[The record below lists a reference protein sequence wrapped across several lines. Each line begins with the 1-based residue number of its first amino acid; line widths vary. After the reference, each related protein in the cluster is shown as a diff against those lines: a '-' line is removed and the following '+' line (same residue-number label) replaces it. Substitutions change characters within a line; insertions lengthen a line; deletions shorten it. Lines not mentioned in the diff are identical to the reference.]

1 MLLRYSVKRLF
12 ETIPTLLIVSLVVF
26 GLILVV
32 PGDPVLHMLG
42 YVGED
47 VQVQQAVDPIVY
59 AQMRA
64 RLGLND
70 SIPVQFLSWLGR
82 TVEGDLGIS
91 LNHRVPVVEIIVGRL
106 PATFYLAL
114 AALAIG
120 ILIAIPLGILAAV
133 RQNTWVDHF
142 ANGLVIFGIVTPG
155 FWVGLMAVLLF
166 SVHLGW
172 FPSIG
177 YRAPQEDFTG
187 FLKHLTLPAFV
198 LGIDIAAGLLRYL
211 RADFS
216 EQLRQDYVRA
226 ARSRGLPEWVVLVKH
241 ALKNSLVATV
251 TVLGLD
257 VSRLLG
263 GSTIIETMFAYPGIS
278 YLLLQSIY
286 ARDFPVVQ
294 GVVLFMALIVVA
306 VNYATDLVYAFL
318 NPRIQYGNA

>member
-1 MLLRYSVKRLF
+1 MLFRYSLKRLF
-12 ETIPTLLIVSLVVF
+12 QTIPTLLVISLIVFS
-26 GLILVV
+26 LILVV

-47 VQVQQAVDPIVY
+47 IQAQQFVDKQVY
-59 AQMRA
+59 AQMRE
-64 RLGLND
+64 RLRLD
-70 SIPVQFLSWLGR
+70 DPIPVQYARWVGR
-82 TVEGDLGIS
+82 TAQGDLGIS
-91 LNHRVPVVEIIVGRL
+91 LNHRVSVLDIIVERL
-106 PATFYLAL
+106 PATFYLAF

-120 ILIAIPLGILAAV
+120 ILIALPLGILAAV
-133 RQNTWVDHF
+133 RRNTWVDHF

-177 YRAPQEDFTG
+177 YTAPQDDFIR

-211 RADFS
+211 RADFL

-226 ARSRGLPEWVVLVKH
+226 ARSKGLPEWVVLVKH

>member
-1 MLLRYSVKRLF
+1 MLLRYSIKRLF
-12 ETIPTLLIVSLVVF
+12 ETIPTLFVISLVVF

-47 VQVQQAVDPIVY
+47 IEVQEVVDPEVY
-59 AQMRA
+59 ARMRE
-64 RLGLND
+64 RLQLD
-70 SIPVQFLSWLGR
+70 APITIQYFRWLWR
-82 TVEGDLGIS
+82 TLQGDLGVS
-91 LNHRVPVVEIIVGRL
+91 LNHGVPVLDIILDRL
-106 PATFYLAL
+106 PATFYLGI
-114 AALAIG
+114 AALLIG
-120 ILIAIPLGILAAV
+120 MVIAFPLGILAAI
-133 RQNTWVDHF
+133 RPNSWVDHL
-142 ANGLVIFGIVTPG
+142 ANGLVLFGLVTPG
-155 FWVGLMAVLLF
+155 FWVALMAVLAF

-177 YRAPQEDFTG
+177 YAAPQEDIFQ
-187 FLKHLTLPAFV
+187 FLRHLTLPAV
-198 LGIDIAAGLLRYL
+198 VMGVDVAAGLLRYL
-211 RADFS
+211 RADFI

-226 ARSRGLPEWVVLVKH
+226 ARAKGLPEPVVLVKH
-241 ALKNSLVATV
+241 ALKNSLIATT

-294 GVVLFMALIVVA
+294 GVVLVMALLVVV
-306 VNYATDLVYAFL
+306 VNYFVDIIYAFL
-318 NPRIQYGNA
+318 NPRIHYG

>member
-1 MLLRYSVKRLF
+1 MLLRYSAKRLF

-26 GLILVV
+26 ALILVV

-47 VQVQQAVDPIVY
+47 IKMQEAVDPQVY

-64 RLGLND
+64 RLGLDN
-70 SIPVQFLSWLGR
+70 SIPVQFYNWLRR
-82 TVEGDLGIS
+82 TVQGDLGIS
-91 LNHRVPVVEIIVGRL
+91 LNHRVAVLDIIVERL
-106 PATFYLAL
+106 PATFYLAV

-120 ILIAIPLGILAAV
+120 VFIALPLGIMAAV
-133 RQNTWVDHF
+133 RPNTWVDHF

-155 FWVGLMAVLLF
+155 FWVALMAVLLF

-172 FPSIG
+172 LPSIG
-177 YRAPQEDFTG
+177 YASPRENPVQFI
-187 FLKHLTLPAFV
+187 KHLTLPAFI

-211 RADFS
+211 RADML

-226 ARSRGLPEWVVLVKH
+226 ARSKGLPEWVVLVKH

-263 GSTIIETMFAYPGIS
+263 GSTIIETMFSYPGIS

-294 GVVLFMALIVVA
+294 GVVLFIALIVVTI
-306 VNYATDLVYAFL
+306 NYLTDLVYAFL
-318 NPRIQYGNA
+318 NPRIQYGQA

>member
-1 MLLRYSVKRLF
+1 MLFSYSLKRLYQ
-12 ETIPTLLIVSLVVF
+12 TVPTLLVISLFVF
-26 GLILVV
+26 SLILVV

-47 VQVQQAVDPIVY
+47 LQAQQFVDKQVY
-59 AQMRA
+59 TQMRE
-64 RLGLND
+64 RLGLD
-70 SIPVQFLSWLGR
+70 DPIPVQYARWVAR
-82 TVEGDLGIS
+82 TAQGDLGIS
-91 LNHRVPVVEIIVGRL
+91 LNHRVSVLDIIVERL

-114 AALAIG
+114 AAMLIG
-120 ILIAIPLGILAAV
+120 VVVAIPLGIWAAV
-133 RQNTWVDHF
+133 RQDSWVDHF
-142 ANGLVIFGIVTPG
+142 AHGLVLFGIVTPG
-155 FWVGLMAVLLF
+155 FWVALMAVLLF

-172 FPSIG
+172 LPSIG
-177 YRAPQEDFTG
+177 YTPPQQDFLK

-198 LGIDIAAGLLRYL
+198 LGLDIAAGLLRYL
-211 RADFS
+211 RADFL

-226 ARSRGLPEWVVLVKH
+226 ARAKGLPEWIVLVKH

-294 GVVLFMALIVVA
+294 GSVLFMALIVLV
-306 VNYATDLVYAFL
+306 VNYFTDLVYAFL
-318 NPRIQYGNA
+318 NPRIQYGKA

>member
-12 ETIPTLLIVSLVVF
+12 QTIPTLVVISVVVF

-42 YVGED
+42 YVGD
-47 VQVQQAVDPIVY
+47 DIQVQQVVDREVY
-59 AQMRA
+59 TRMRE
-64 RLGLND
+64 RLGLD
-70 SIPVQFLSWLGR
+70 QPILFQYAHWLRR
-82 TVEGDLGIS
+82 TVQGDLGTS
-91 LNHRVPVVEIIVGRL
+91 LNHGVPVLDIILDRI
-106 PATFYLAL
+106 PATFYLGA
-114 AALAIG
+114 AALLIG
-120 ILIAIPLGILAAV
+120 LVIAVPLGIFAAV
-133 RQNTWVDHF
+133 RRGTWVDHLG
-142 ANGLVIFGIVTPG
+142 NGIVIFGIVTPG
-155 FWVGLMAVLLF
+155 FWVALMAVLIF

-177 YRAPQEDFTG
+177 YAAPQERPIQ
-187 FLKHLTLPAFV
+187 FLRHLTLPAFV
-198 LGIDIAAGLLRYL
+198 MGIDVAAGLLRYL
-211 RADFS
+211 RADLL

-226 ARSRGLPEWVVLVKH
+226 ARAKGLPERIVLVKH

-257 VSRLLG
+257 VSGLLG

-294 GVVLFMALIVVA
+294 GVVLMMALMVVV
-306 VNYATDLVYAFL
+306 VNYLTDVVYAFL
-318 NPRIQYGNA
+318 NPRIQYT